1 LVDKRRTDAQI
12 YNKKEFALYLTSS
25 RSDKVAGFCLST
37 MKFWAALSQVSYIN
51 LSVFQWPT
59 GYRFSVAIAAG

>member
-1 LVDKRRTDAQI
+1 MRTDAQS
-12 YNKKEFALYLTSS
+12 YNKKELALDLTRS

-37 MKFWAALSQVSYIN
+37 MKFWAALSQVSYIY

-59 GYRFSVAIAAG
+59 AHWISVAIAAS